1 MGTRVEIEKKFDR
14 YLNNFGTF
22 CEEQL
27 YIKDE
32 NAEIRTLTIRDRYAQ
47 RKIAEYLVGCFLRE
61 EPIRLIILKA
71 RRFGVSTIVNAFFFW
86 LTALGY
92 NRNCYVFSHDETGV
106 SYLFDMHK
114 LFYDNLDPDIK
125 PMKRHDNSKKFS
137 FENPNE
143 TERATNPGRRS
154 EIRVGSLKSRNTGSG
169 YLTHLLHL
177 SELAKAPNPEELM
190 ASIKPSVPKPP
201 KFSAVV
207 IESTAFGAGNYF
219 HKQWLDAKTG
229 SNGFH
234 PMFFPW
240 FKHEEYVMA
249 VPDGFTLSAHETA
262 LKNKYKLSDDRM
274 VWRRWVLENECD
286 NDEDIFKQEYPSNE
300 DEAFLVTGRTVFAPS
315 TLEFYDDHIPTALW
329 EGELEITTTER
340 GEESVMTKKEGGQFK
355 IFEFPDIGRE
365 NEYCLGA
372 DVAEGIDLK
381 VKGKKQIGD
390 RSSFH
395 IFNRKTGG
403 LAASWVGHIAADTF
417 GKMLVAVGRYF
428 NEAFLG
434 IEANNHG
441 LTTLTMV
448 KMYDYDLE
456 RVYHRESYENEFDT
470 YTKKMGW
477 WTSVK
482 TKPLLVDNLA
492 AALRHHHI
500 GYVEEVDGKKIFKG
514 GLPASTISEL
524 RTFTKDAQGR
534 TGGTQ
539 GCYDDQVISLGIA
552 WMMVLK
558 VRDAVVEVRELP
570 KGLKEFNEGS
580 VKLSALTI
588 GD

>member
-1 MGTRVEIEKKFDR
+1 MSTRVEIEKKFDR

-22 CEEQL
+22 CEEKL

-47 RKIAEYLVGCFLRE
+47 REIAEYLVGCYVRG

-114 LFYDNLDPDIK
+114 LFYDMLDPDIK

-143 TERATNPGRRS
+143 TDRATNPGRRS

-177 SELAKAPNPEELM
+177 SELAKAPAPEELM

-219 HKQWLDAKTG
+219 HEQWLMAK
-229 SNGFH
+229 NGDNEFH

-240 FKHEEYVMA
+240 FVHEEYKMD
-249 VPDGFTLSAHETA
+249 VPEGFTLNAKE
-262 LKNKYKLSDDRM
+262 KIIKKKYKLSDERM
-274 VWRRWVLENECD
+274 VWRRYVLRNECD
-286 NDEDIFKQEYPSNE
+286 GDEDIFKQEYPANE

-315 TLEFYDDHIPTALW
+315 TLEFYDNHIPTPLW
-329 EGELEITTTER
+329 EGELEIVTTPI
-340 GEESVMTKKEGGQFK
+340 GEESRMTKCEGGRFK

-365 NEYCLGA
+365 NDYCLGA

-381 VKGKKQIGD
+381 TKGSKQRGD

-395 IFNRKTGG
+395 IANRKTGN
-403 LAASWVGHIAADTF
+403 LAACWVGKVEADTF
-417 GKMLVAVGRYF
+417 GKMLVSVGRYF

-441 LTTLTMV
+441 LTTLTIV
-448 KMYDYDLE
+448 KMYGYNLE
-456 RVYHRESYENEFDT
+456 RVYHRESHADEYNTF
-470 YTKKMGW
+470 TKRMGW
-477 WTSVK
+477 YTSVK
-482 TKPLLVDNLA
+482 TKPLMIDSLA
-492 AALRHHHI
+492 GALRHQMI
-500 GYVEEVDGKKIFKG
+500 GSVMEVDGKKRFVG
-514 GLPASTISEL
+514 GITASTISEL
-524 RTFTKDAQGR
+524 RTFTKNAQGK
-534 TGGTQ
+534 TGGTE
-539 GCYDDQVISLGIA
+539 GCYDDQVISLAIC
-552 WMMVLK
+552 WMMVMY
-558 VRDAVVEVRELP
+558 VGENTVAPSEMPPELA
-570 KGLKEFNEGS
+570 EFNDG
-580 VKLSALTI
+580 VMKLSA
-588 GD
+588 

>member
-1 MGTRVEIEKKFDR
+1 MSTRVEIEKKFHR

-22 CEEQL
+22 CEEKL

-32 NAEIRTLTIRDRYAQ
+32 YANIRTLDIRDRYAQ
-47 RKIAEYLVGCFLRE
+47 RTIAEYLCGCLARG

-71 RRFGVSTIVNAFFFW
+71 RRFGISTIVNAFYFY

-106 SYLFDMHK
+106 GYLFDMHK
-114 LFYDNLDPDIK
+114 LFYDMLDPDIK
-125 PMKRHDNSKKFS
+125 PMKRIDNSKKLC
-137 FENPNE
+137 FENPVE
-143 TERATNPGRRS
+143 SERADNPGRRS
-154 EIRVGSLKSRNTGSG
+154 EIRVGSLKGRNTGSG

-177 SELAKAPNPEELM
+177 SELAKAPAPEELM

-201 KFSAVV
+201 KFSSII

-219 HKQWLDAKTG
+219 HKRWLDAKAG
-229 SNGFH
+229 IGGYK
-234 PMFFPW
+234 PMFFAW
-240 FKHEEYVMA
+240 FQHEEYVLP
-249 VPDGFTLSAHETA
+249 VPEGFTLSAHEKA
-262 LKNKYKLSDDRM
+262 IKNKYNLTDGRM
-274 VWRRWVLENECD
+274 VWRRWVLEDDCD
-286 NDEDIFKQEYPSNE
+286 GDEDIFKQEYPANE
-300 DEAFLVTGRTVFAPS
+300 NEAFLVTGRTVFAPS
-315 TLEFYDDHIPTALW
+315 TLEFYENHPPVPVW
-329 EGELEITTTER
+329 EGELEITTGPR
-340 GEESVMTKKEGGQFK
+340 GEESVMTRKEDGKFK
-355 IFEFPDIGRE
+355 IFEFPDIGRQ

-395 IFNRKTGG
+395 IINRETGG

-417 GKMLVAVGRYF
+417 GKMLVAVGKYY

-441 LTTLTMV
+441 LTTLTIV

-492 AALRHHHI
+492 AALRHHYI
-500 GYVEEVDGKKIFKG
+500 GYVTQIDGKDKFVG

-524 RTFTKDAQGR
+524 GTFTKDAQGR
-534 TGGTQ
+534 TGGTE

-558 VRDAVVEVRELP
+558 VREAVVEVKELP
-570 KGLKEFNEGS
+570 KGLRDFNEGPT
-580 VKLSALTI
+580 KLAALTM